1 MGDKM
6 YAIMG
11 NELELDEAIIRLKE
25 LRQII
30 SVTDILTTNN
40 MNSLVEMLQIIERIN
55 IPIRMGEE
63 GQA

>member
-1 MGDKM
+1 
-6 YAIMG
+6 MG